1 LLHYRH
7 ALWSTDEQN
16 RLEARRLKEQDSQKG
31 GRELRLMGRAAPI
44 RSAVIQPLSAAR
56 WLLILIVAAGVY
68 FFHGFL
74 VPVLAA
80 LIIAFASW
88 PLYRRLLAAVNGNRT
103 AAATCALLMILAFL
117 IIPIVLACMYAFNEI
132 HEWVVWAVE
141 ANRHGAPVPEWI
153 AALPVIGEWLA
164 QQWSTTLD
172 HPGGIGELIQ
182 LVSGANIGSIY
193 RGVVA
198 AGGSAFSLFLA
209 LLFMLIALFFTYRD
223 GEAFAAQVD
232 NLGERILPSRW
243 ERFSRVVPATI
254 SSTVTGMTL
263 IAIGEGLVLGIA
275 YWLAGVPSPVTLG
288 ALTGLMAL
296 IPGGAPLSF
305 TLVSLYL
312 VASGSPFAGA
322 ALFMW
327 GSIELFIVD
336 KTLRPR
342 LVGGP
347 IKLPFLPTFFG
358 LVGGVKTMGF
368 VGLFVGPVLMALLVA
383 IWREW
388 QHEVETTSTTVVP
401 VVTTETIVQQVP
413 LSGRNDRSDQTASAE
428 S

>member
-322 ALFMW
+322 ALFLW

-358 LVGGVKTMGF
+358 LVGGV
-368 VGLFVGPVLMALLVA
+368 GLLVGPVLMALLVA

>member
-1 LLHYRH
+1 M
-7 ALWSTDEQN
+7 
-16 RLEARRLKEQDSQKG
+16 KEQDSQKG

-103 AAATCALLMILAFL
+103 TAATCALLMILAFL
-117 IIPIVLACMYAFNEI
+117 IIPIVLAFMYAFNEI

-141 ANRHGAPVPEWI
+141 ANRQGAPVPEWI

-232 NLGERILPSRW
+232 NLGERILPARW

-322 ALFMW
+322 ALFLW
-327 GSIELFIVD
+327 GSVELFIVD

-401 VVTTETIVQQVP
+401 VVTAETIVEQVP
-413 LSGRNDRSDQTASAE
+413 LSGRTEPPGQPASAKG
-428 S
+428 

>member
-1 LLHYRH
+1 
-7 ALWSTDEQN
+7 
-16 RLEARRLKEQDSQKG
+16 
-31 GRELRLMGRAAPI
+31 MGRAAPI

-56 WLLILIVAAGVY
+56 WLLIMIVAAGVY

-80 LIIAFASW
+80 LVIAFASW
-88 PLYRRLLAAVNGNRT
+88 PLYRRLLAAVGGNRT
-103 AAATCALLMILAFL
+103 TAASLALLLILTF
-117 IIPIVLACMYAFNEI
+117 IIVPIVLACMYAFNEI
-132 HEWVVWAVE
+132 HDWVVWAVE

-164 QQWSTTLD
+164 QQWSVTID

-198 AGGSAFSLFLA
+198 AGGSAFSLLLA

-223 GEAFAAQVD
+223 GEAFAVQVD
-232 NLGERILPSRW
+232 RIGERILPARW

-263 IAIGEGLVLGIA
+263 IAIGEGVVLGIA

-312 VASGSPFAGA
+312 VASGSPLAGIG
-322 ALFMW
+322 LFMW
-327 GSIELFIVD
+327 GSVELFIVD
-336 KTLRPR
+336 KTLRPK

-388 QHEVETTSTTVVP
+388 LHEMRAQEAAAAAEESALLRSPPPPTSPPSSPATP
-401 VVTTETIVQQVP
+401 PPPPP
-413 LSGRNDRSDQTASAE
+413 LLSPGE
-428 S
+428 